1 MDARKKTESTDEDS
15 FISSPR
21 LVSFFLHS
29 LFLRSEP
36 PSFFLPFCIP
46 ACSLNTFLRLLS
58 LSFFVGCFSSITI
71 TPTITTTTTT
81 TTLEVAPPGSAAE
94 FKSCRRF
101 FCLFWILWF
110 FGSLS
115 WIGNFYGSL
124 VLKQFFYR
132 FFSAREEIFQ
142 PSQSSS
148 FLVPKDQSNLVIF
161 LFFSNTSPIHSSFLP
176 PFHHLFSFL
185 QAFAVICL
193 ALFQVRSPFLVHH
206 ITYSVFHLFCV
217 RKLFVFH

>member
-1 MDARKKTESTDEDS
+1 MFSTSRVVLPKFSTSRVVLPKFLNRRRRRRRRRRRVD
-15 FISSPR
+15 
-21 LVSFFLHS
+21 VFF
-29 LFLRSEP
+29 
-36 PSFFLPFCIP
+36 
-46 ACSLNTFLRLLS
+46 A
-58 LSFFVGCFSSITI
+58 
-71 TPTITTTTTT
+71 
-81 TTLEVAPPGSAAE
+81 
-94 FKSCRRF
+94 
-101 FCLFWILWF
+101 F

>member
-1 MDARKKTESTDEDS
+1 MVLPKFLNRRRRRRRRRRVD
-15 FISSPR
+15 
-21 LVSFFLHS
+21 VFF
-29 LFLRSEP
+29 
-36 PSFFLPFCIP
+36 
-46 ACSLNTFLRLLS
+46 A
-58 LSFFVGCFSSITI
+58 
-71 TPTITTTTTT
+71 
-81 TTLEVAPPGSAAE
+81 
-94 FKSCRRF
+94 
-101 FCLFWILWF
+101 F

-193 ALFQVRSPFLVHH
+193 AFFQVRSPFLVHRSC
-206 ITYSVFHLFCV
+206 YFCESSSFLV
-217 RKLFVFH
+217 PKVT